1 MLYDGEVL
9 VGIFSKTAA
18 GSPLPE
24 PFQAALLSHPEE
36 DAAWVFDRLRTYRDL
51 EALRRL
57 MQRGAFSE
65 AHLSR
70 LIRALMRPAFVP
82 HLSRCLAEFFEVL
95 VKSEHPEQASLLLE
109 ALENGPQPHELRER
123 VSALRQRASALT
135 GS

>member
-1 MLYDGEVL
+1 M
-9 VGIFSKTAA
+9 
-18 GSPLPE
+18 
-24 PFQAALLSHPEE
+24 
-36 DAAWVFDRLRTYRDL
+36 FDRLRTYRDL